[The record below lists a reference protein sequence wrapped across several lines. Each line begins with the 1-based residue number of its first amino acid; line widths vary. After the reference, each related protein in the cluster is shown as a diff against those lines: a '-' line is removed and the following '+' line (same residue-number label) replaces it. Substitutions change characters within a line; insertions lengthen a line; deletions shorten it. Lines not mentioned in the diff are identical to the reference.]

1 MKSKLFIAGILLALA
16 SAPALA
22 VTDDE
27 FNERVVA
34 DRAIGNAEG
43 CTAAKVADMFEVF
56 GRVTRE
62 EIRFHAA
69 ACRKGAWSALPTAYK
84 RIVLSRE
91 TTNYIESA
99 LNNFE
104 VVVANEFMSRKPKAP
119 MKLM

>member
-1 MKSKLFIAGILLALA
+1 MKSKLFIAGILL
-16 SAPALA
+16 
-22 VTDDE
+22 
-27 FNERVVA
+27 
-34 DRAIGNAEG
+34 
-43 CTAAKVADMFEVF
+43 
-56 GRVTRE
+56 
-62 EIRFHAA
+62 
-69 ACRKGAWSALPTAYK
+69 ALPTAYK